1 MYQALYRKYRPQTF
15 DEVSGQDIIIKI
27 LKNSIINNKISH
39 AYLFAGPRGT
49 GKTSIAKIFS
59 RIINCEDPK
68 DAIPCGKCLCCTQK
82 NNIDII
88 EIDAAS
94 NNGVDEIREI
104 KEKVNLVPTLG
115 KYKVYIIDEVHMLT
129 IAAFNALLKTLEEPP
144 KHAIFIL
151 ATTEPH
157 KIPAT
162 ILSRCQ
168 RYDFKKISESKI
180 YEKLKYIIE
189 QEKININDQA
199 IKEIARLSDGGLRD
213 AISILDQ
220 VIAYSNENIT
230 EEDIHNINGTLTQY
244 QLKSFIDAL
253 FNYDLKYILDSIEKY
268 DEQGKNIVKL
278 TEEIILFFKNIL
290 INKNIES
297 EENMYTEYKEK
308 ISNDKLYQIIK
319 ELNDSIYEMKKSN
332 NVKLILELSFIKIL
346 SNDPPKQ
353 NVNIMEKNENKI
365 SNIDNKSVNKNIGI
379 KVENN
384 PKEIKKSSQ
393 KDNKKLEELKNIRI
407 DNTLSEL
414 DKKDM
419 KLKIEEMNSLRE
431 KMLISSYGE
440 FISMIL
446 DSNIKASSK
455 DSIIFVFDKEA
466 ESKYFNE
473 NLDKIQKLFYEELNK
488 EYKPISV
495 YKDEWEKIKQEFNN
509 KLKKYIK
516 QDDEKIFKEI
526 FKEEKPELEN
536 LFSDIIEYN

>member
-1 MYQALYRKYRPQTF
+1 MYQALYRKYRPKTF
-15 DEVSGQDIIIKI
+15 DEISGQEVIIQI

-59 RIINCEDPK
+59 RTINCENPVN
-68 DAIPCGKCLCCTQK
+68 AMPCNKCVYCTQ
-82 NNIDII
+82 NNDIDII

-104 KEKVNLVPTLG
+104 KEKVNLVPALG

-129 IAAFNALLKTLEEPP
+129 ISAFNALLKTLEEPP

-180 YEKLKYIIE
+180 YEKLKYIID
-189 QEKININDQA
+189 QEKITINDNA

-220 VIAYSNENIT
+220 VIAYSNNDIT

-244 QLKSFIDAL
+244 QLEEFINAI
-253 FNYDLKYILDSIEKY
+253 FNNNLKFILDSLEKY
-268 DEQGKNIVKL
+268 DENGKNLVKL
-278 TEEIILFFKNIL
+278 TEEIILFLKNIL
-290 INKNIES
+290 INKNIDI
-297 EENMYTEYKEK
+297 EENMYTKYKEK
-308 ISNDKLYQIIK
+308 VTNDKLYKLIK
-319 ELNDSIYEMKKSN
+319 ELNDSIYEMKKAS
-332 NVKLILELSFIKIL
+332 NVKLILELSFIKEL
-346 SNDPPKQ
+346 ESK
-353 NVNIMEKNENKI
+353 
-365 SNIDNKSVNKNIGI
+365 
-379 KVENN
+379 
-384 PKEIKKSSQ
+384 KEVK
-393 KDNKKLEELKNIRI
+393 EELKKEIQQEVKKEIEMPKKEVKQKTTKPEKNIELENKLNELKQIRI
-407 DNTLSEL
+407 DNTLASL

-419 KLKIEEMNSLRE
+419 QSKMEEMANLRE

-446 DSNIKASSK
+446 DSKIKASSK
-455 DSIIFVFDKEA
+455 TNIVFMFEKES
-466 ESKYFNE
+466 EKNYFNA
-473 NLDKIQKLFYEELNK
+473 NLNKIEKMFIEELEK
-488 EYKPISV
+488 EYKPIAV
-495 YKDEWEKIKQEFNN
+495 DKEEWEKIKQEFNS
-509 KLKKYIK
+509 KSKKYEIK
-516 QDDEKIFKEI
+516 EESKIYDEI
-526 FKEEKPELEN
+526 FKENKKEIEN

>member
-1 MYQALYRKYRPQTF
+1 MYQALYRKYRPKNF
-15 DEVSGQDIIIKI
+15 DEVSGQDIIIQI
-27 LKNSIINNKISH
+27 LKNSIKNNKISH

-59 RIINCEDPK
+59 RTINCENPIN
-68 DAIPCGKCLCCTQK
+68 ATPCEKCNCCTQI

-144 KHAIFIL
+144 KHVIFIL

-180 YEKLKYIIE
+180 YDKLKYIIE

-220 VIAYSNENIT
+220 VIAYSDENIT

-244 QLKSFIDAL
+244 QLKNFIDAL
-253 FNYDLKYILDSIEKY
+253 LKKDLKYILESIEEY
-268 DEQGKNIVKL
+268 DEKGKNLVKL
-278 TEEIILFFKNIL
+278 TEEIILFLKNIL
-290 INKNIES
+290 INKNIVQED
-297 EENMYTEYKEK
+297 NLYTEYKDK
-308 ISNDKLYQIIK
+308 ITNDNLYAYIK
-319 ELNDSIYEMKKSN
+319 ELNNSIYEMKKAN
-332 NVKLILELSFIKIL
+332 NVKLILELAFIKIT
-346 SNDPPKQ
+346 SNQEIISKIEDKVEEKKTI
-353 NVNIMEKNENKI
+353 NVVEKKENKQDKI
-365 SNIDNKSVNKNIGI
+365 IEKKSNID
-379 KVENN
+379 E
-384 PKEIKKSSQ
+384 
-393 KDNKKLEELKNIRI
+393 KKLSELKQIRI
-407 DNTLSEL
+407 DNTLSSL
-414 DKKDM
+414 DKKNM
-419 KLKIEEMNSLRE
+419 KEKIEEMNNLRE

-446 DSNIKASSK
+446 DSTIKASSLEN
-455 DSIIFVFDKEA
+455 IIFVFDKNT

-473 NLDKIQKLFYEELNK
+473 NLDKIQKLFKDELDK
-488 EYKPISV
+488 DYKPIAV
-495 YKDEWEKIKQEFNN
+495 DKEEWEKIKTDFNQ
-509 KLKKYIK
+509 KLRNFEKK
-516 QDDEKIFKEI
+516 DDSIIYNEL
-526 FKEEKPELEN
+526 FKEEKKELEK
-536 LFSDIIEYN
+536 LFGDVIEYN

>member
-1 MYQALYRKYRPQTF
+1 MYQALYRKYRPKNF
-15 DEVSGQDIIIKI
+15 EEVSGQDIIIQI

-59 RIINCEDPK
+59 KTINCENP
-68 DAIPCGKCLCCTQK
+68 INGTPCEKCACCLQQ

-180 YEKLKYIIE
+180 YEKLKYIID
-189 QEKININDQA
+189 QEKIKINDNA

-244 QLKSFIDAL
+244 QLKEFIDAL
-253 FNYDLKYILDSIEKY
+253 FNNDLKYILDSIETY
-268 DEQGKNIVKL
+268 DEKGKNLVKL
-278 TEEIILFFKNIL
+278 SEEIILFLKNIL
-290 INKNIES
+290 INKNLEK
-297 EENMYTEYKEK
+297 EENMYTEY
-308 ISNDKLYQIIK
+308 NDKVTNEKLYEIIK
-319 ELNDSIYEMKKSN
+319 EINDSIYEMKKAS
-332 NVKLILELSFIKIL
+332 NVKLILDLSFIKIM
-346 SNDPPKQ
+346 SQ
-353 NVNIMEKNENKI
+353 KNENNVYKI
-365 SNIDNKSVNKNIGI
+365 ETKKEEKPIINKETPK
-379 KVENN
+379 ENN
-384 PKEIKKSSQ
+384 KKVKIDLNKE
-393 KDNKKLEELKNIRI
+393 KLEKLKQIRI
-407 DNTLSEL
+407 DNTLSSL
-414 DKKDM
+414 DKKNM
-419 KLKIEEMNSLRE
+419 KEKIEEINNLRE

-446 DSNIKASSK
+446 DSTIKASSLEN
-455 DSIIFVFDKEA
+455 IIFVFDTNQ

-473 NLDKIQKLFYEELNK
+473 NLNKIQKLFKEELEK
-488 EYKPISV
+488 EYKPIAVS
-495 YKDEWEKIKQEFNN
+495 KEEWEQIKNEFNN
-509 KLKKYIK
+509 KLKKYQK
-516 QDDEKIFKEI
+516 QDDNELFNEL
-526 FKEEKPELEN
+526 FKEEKKELEN
-536 LFSDIIEYN
+536 LFSDVIEYN

>member
-1 MYQALYRKYRPQTF
+1 MYQALYRKYRPKNF

-27 LKNSIINNKISH
+27 LKNSIENNKISH

-59 RIINCEDPK
+59 RTINCENPK
-68 DAIPCGKCLCCTQK
+68 NATPCGKCKCCLQE

-189 QEKININDQA
+189 QENIKINDHA
-199 IKEIARLSDGGLRD
+199 IKEISRLSDGGLRD

-220 VIAYSNENIT
+220 VISYSNEAIT

-253 FNYDLKYILDSIEKY
+253 YNKDLKYILESIEEY
-268 DEQGKNIVKL
+268 DEKGKNLVKL
-278 TEEIILFFKNIL
+278 TEEIILFLKNIL
-290 INKNIES
+290 INKNIDQDD
-297 EENMYTEYKEK
+297 NMYSEYKDK
-308 ISNDKLYQIIK
+308 ISNEKLYSDIK
-319 ELNDSIYEMKKSN
+319 ELNDSIYDMKKSS
-332 NVKLILELSFIKIL
+332 NVKLILELSFIKMISNFGTIQAIDSTL
-346 SNDPPKQ
+346 SNIKGKT
-353 NVNIMEKNENKI
+353 IEENKQ
-365 SNIDNKSVNKNIGI
+365 K
-379 KVENN
+379 
-384 PKEIKKSSQ
+384 KEEVKKQ
-393 KDNKKLEELKNIRI
+393 IIEKEPTKDEKLLDQLKYIRI
-407 DNTLSEL
+407 DNTLSAL
-414 DKKDM
+414 DKKNM
-419 KLKIEEMNSLRE
+419 KEKIEEMNSLRE

-446 DSNIKASSK
+446 DSNIKASSI
-455 DSIIFVFDKEA
+455 DNIIFVFNKTT

-473 NLDKIQKLFYEELNK
+473 NLDKIEKLFKEELGK

-495 YKDEWEKIKQEFNN
+495 DKEEWEIIKNDFNK
-509 KLKKYIK
+509 KLKKYEK
-516 QDDEKIFKEI
+516 KDDNNIYNQL
-526 FKEEKPELEN
+526 FKEEQKELEN
-536 LFSDIIEYN
+536 LFSDVIEYN

>member
-1 MYQALYRKYRPQTF
+1 MYQALYRKYRPKTF

-27 LKNSIINNKISH
+27 LKNSIANNKISH
-39 AYLFAGPRGT
+39 AYLFTGPRGT

-59 RIINCEDPK
+59 RTINCENPINSAPCEKCNCCLQK
-68 DAIPCGKCLCCTQK
+68 D
-82 NNIDII
+82 NIDII

-144 KHAIFIL
+144 KHVIFIL

-189 QEKININDQA
+189 NEKISINDQA

-244 QLKSFIDAL
+244 QLKDFVDAMYTK
-253 FNYDLKYILDSIEKY
+253 NLKFMLDSIEKY
-268 DEQGKNIVKL
+268 DEQGKNLVKL

-290 INKNIES
+290 INKNIDIED
-297 EENMYTEYKEK
+297 NMYTEYKQK
-308 ISNDKLYQIIK
+308 ITNEQLYDIIK
-319 ELNDSIYEMKKSN
+319 ELNNSIYEMKKSD
-332 NVKLILELSFIKIL
+332 NVKLILELSLIKIT
-346 SNDPPKQ
+346 
-353 NVNIMEKNENKI
+353 NIKEIKNNIQINSVKPIETIEEKNEEKKVKQISKTVNKI
-365 SNIDNKSVNKNIGI
+365 
-379 KVENN
+379 
-384 PKEIKKSSQ
+384 
-393 KDNKKLEELKNIRI
+393 DNKKLEELKKIRI
-407 DNTLSEL
+407 DNTLSSL
-414 DKKDM
+414 DKKNM
-419 KLKIEEMNSLRE
+419 KEKMEEMSNLRE

-446 DSNIKASSK
+446 DSKIKASSQEN
-455 DSIIFVFDKEA
+455 IIFVFDKSA
-466 ESKYFNE
+466 ESNYFNE
-473 NLDKIQKLFYEELNK
+473 NLNKIQKLFEEELNRN
-488 EYKPISV
+488 YKPIAV
-495 YKDEWEKIKQEFNN
+495 DVDEWEKIKTEFNN
-509 KLKKYIK
+509 KLKKYEK
-516 QDDEKIFKEI
+516 KDDIEIFNEI
-526 FKEEKPELEN
+526 FKEEKQELEN
-536 LFSDIIEYN
+536 LFSDVIEYN

>member
-1 MYQALYRKYRPQTF
+1 MYQALYRKYRPKNF
-15 DEVSGQDIIIKI
+15 DEVSGQDIIIQI

-59 RIINCEDPK
+59 RTINCENPIDGT
-68 DAIPCGKCLCCTQK
+68 PCEKCPSCLQN

-180 YEKLKYIIE
+180 FEKLKYITE
-189 QEKININDQA
+189 QENITINDNA
-199 IKEIARLSDGGLRD
+199 IKEISRLSDGGLRD

-244 QLKSFIDAL
+244 QLKEFIDAL
-253 FNYDLKYILDSIEKY
+253 LKNDLRYILDSIEKY
-268 DEQGKNIVKL
+268 DENGKNLVKL
-278 TEEIILFFKNIL
+278 SEEIILFLKNIL
-290 INKNIES
+290 INKNLEK
-297 EENMYTEYKEK
+297 EENLYTEY
-308 ISNDKLYQIIK
+308 IDKVTNEQLYEMIK
-319 ELNDSIYEMKKSN
+319 EINNSIYDMKKSN

-346 SNDPPKQ
+346 SKSNEPKI
-353 NVNIMEKNENKI
+353 NNSTNIASDTKIVEEKSKP
-365 SNIDNKSVNKNIGI
+365 V
-379 KVENN
+379 KVEEK
-384 PKEIKKSSQ
+384 KEKKEEIDLASLEQ
-393 KDNKKLEELKNIRI
+393 LKKIRI

-419 KLKIEEMNSLRE
+419 KEKIEEMNSLRE

-446 DSNIKASSK
+446 DSTIKASSK
-455 DSIIFVFDKEA
+455 ENIIFMFQTEA

-473 NLDKIQKLFYEELNK
+473 NINKIEKLFKEELDKQ
-488 EYKPISV
+488 YKPISV
-495 YKDEWEKIKQEFNN
+495 SKNEWEIIKNEFNN

-516 QDDEKIFKEI
+516 QDDEQLFKKI
-526 FKEEKPELEN
+526 FKEEKKEIEN

>member
-1 MYQALYRKYRPQTF
+1 MYQALYRKYRPKTF
-15 DEVSGQDIIIKI
+15 DEISGQDVIIRI
-27 LKNSIINNKISH
+27 LKNSISNNKISH
-39 AYLFAGPRGT
+39 AYLFTGPRGT

-59 RIINCEDPK
+59 RTINCENPIDSS
-68 DAIPCGKCLCCTQK
+68 PCEKCNCCLQK

-180 YEKLKYIIE
+180 YEKLKYIIDK
-189 QEKININDQA
+189 EKISINDQA

-244 QLKSFIDAL
+244 QLKNFIDAIY
-253 FNYDLKYILDSIEKY
+253 NNDLKFLLDSIEKY
-268 DEQGKNIVKL
+268 DEQGKNLVKL

-290 INKNIES
+290 INKNLDI
-297 EENMYTEYKEK
+297 EENIYTEYKEK
-308 ISNDKLYQIIK
+308 TTNEQMYNIIK
-319 ELNDSIYEMKKSN
+319 ELNNSIYDMKKFD
-332 NVKLILELSFIKIL
+332 NVKLILELTLIKIINKTTEQ
-346 SNDPPKQ
+346 SIINQENNNQKENIIKVKENIVEKPK
-353 NVNIMEKNENKI
+353 NTHIIKEK
-365 SNIDNKSVNKNIGI
+365 IDN
-379 KVENN
+379 E
-384 PKEIKKSSQ
+384 
-393 KDNKKLEELKNIRI
+393 KLYELKQIRI
-407 DNTLSEL
+407 DNTLSLL

-419 KLKIEEMNSLRE
+419 KEKIEEMSNLRE

-446 DSNIKASSK
+446 DSKIKASSK
-455 DSIIFVFDKEA
+455 ENIIFMFEKSQ
-466 ESKYFNE
+466 ESNYFNE
-473 NLDKIQKLFYEELNK
+473 NLDKIQKLFNEELNK
-488 EYKPISV
+488 DYKPIAV
-495 YKDEWEKIKQEFNN
+495 DAKEWEKIKTEFNN
-509 KLKKYIK
+509 KLKKYNK
-516 QDDEKIFKEI
+516 KDDNTLFLEI
-526 FKEEKPELEN
+526 FKEEKKELEN
-536 LFSDIIEYN
+536 LFSDVIEYN

>member
-1 MYQALYRKYRPQTF
+1 MYQALYRKYRPKTF

-27 LKNSIINNKISH
+27 LKNSIANNKISH
-39 AYLFAGPRGT
+39 AYLFTGPRGT

-59 RIINCEDPK
+59 RTINCENPIDSTPCEKCNCCLQK
-68 DAIPCGKCLCCTQK
+68 D
-82 NNIDII
+82 NIDII

-144 KHAIFIL
+144 KHVIFIL

-189 QEKININDQA
+189 NENININDQA

-244 QLKSFIDAL
+244 QLEDFVEAMNNK
-253 FNYDLKYILDSIEKY
+253 NLKFMLDSIEKY
-268 DEQGKNIVKL
+268 DEQGKNLVKL

-290 INKNIES
+290 INKNIDVED
-297 EENMYTEYKEK
+297 NMYTKYKEK
-308 ISNDKLYQIIK
+308 VTNEQLYDIIK
-319 ELNDSIYEMKKSN
+319 ELNNSIYEMKKSD
-332 NVKLILELSFIKIL
+332 NVKLILELSLIKIT
-346 SNDPPKQ
+346 
-353 NVNIMEKNENKI
+353 NIEENKKI
-365 SNIDNKSVNKNIGI
+365 VVQTIDVKQEEPKKEEKVKQKSKIVNKI
-379 KVENN
+379 EN
-384 PKEIKKSSQ
+384 E
-393 KDNKKLEELKNIRI
+393 KLLELKKIRI
-407 DNTLSEL
+407 DNTLSSL
-414 DKKDM
+414 DKKNM
-419 KLKIEEMNSLRE
+419 KEKIEEMNSLRE

-446 DSNIKASSK
+446 DSKIKASSQEN
-455 DSIIFVFDKEA
+455 IIFVFDKSA
-466 ESKYFNE
+466 ESNYFNE
-473 NLDKIQKLFYEELNK
+473 NLNKIQKLFEEELSK
-488 EYKPISV
+488 TYKPIAV
-495 YKDEWEKIKQEFNN
+495 DVEEWEKIKTEFNN
-509 KLKKYIK
+509 KLKKYENK
-516 QDDEKIFKEI
+516 SDEELFNEI
-526 FKEEKPELEN
+526 FKEEKKELEN
-536 LFSDIIEYN
+536 LFSDVIEYN